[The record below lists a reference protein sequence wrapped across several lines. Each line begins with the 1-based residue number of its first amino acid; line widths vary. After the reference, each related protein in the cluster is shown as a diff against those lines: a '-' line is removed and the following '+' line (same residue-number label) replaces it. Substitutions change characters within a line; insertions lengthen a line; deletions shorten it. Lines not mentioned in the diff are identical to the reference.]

1 MRKPQF
7 SPMRNKFSKYTHTD
21 YRLAIVMIALNAI
34 WMYFYYGCNIW
45 YPVGMFIAPF
55 VVGIFWMIQ
64 NYLSGDS
71 INFRMD

>member
-7 SPMRNKFSKYTHTD
+7 SPMRNNFSKYSHTD
-21 YRLAIVMIALNAI
+21 YRLAIVLITLNAI
-34 WMYFYYGCNIW
+34 WMYFYYGYNIW
-45 YPVGMFIAPF
+45 YPVGMFVAPF
-55 VVGIFWMIQ
+55 VVGIFWMVQ